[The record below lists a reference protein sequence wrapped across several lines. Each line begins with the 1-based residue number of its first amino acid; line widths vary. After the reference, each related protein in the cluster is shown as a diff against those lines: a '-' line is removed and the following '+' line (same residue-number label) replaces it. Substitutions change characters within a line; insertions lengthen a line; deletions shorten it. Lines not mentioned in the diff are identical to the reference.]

1 MTLTRRICV
10 TAIAAIM
17 LCSLCVP
24 ALVTAEAA
32 KPETI
37 TFFID
42 TVFGSMMLDSTFQP
56 VVDAFK
62 EATGITIKFIKPD
75 HSVYY
80 DQLNLAFASGDI
92 PDLMEIGSTNYPT
105 YASNGALWDM
115 TAAWENSAL
124 RASGVVTEENYVNAL
139 KIDGK
144 LYGFPL
150 SMGNG
155 TITYVRQDW
164 LDKLGLAT
172 PTNYDEFVEMLRAFT
187 QDDPDGNGVDDTF
200 GITAPGLINGETPY
214 DIYLR
219 EFYQDAKP
227 DFYQKDDGVWV
238 DGMQEPQMI
247 DALNRLRDV
256 YQKGYMDVEVIT
268 NNTSAAREKFYA
280 GQTGTFNYWAG
291 NWNVTIENNT
301 KKNFP
306 DAVVK
311 PIPPVGGIY
320 IERPSLALAVS
331 NACKNPEG
339 VFEYLISYAY
349 DGGVGQTLFTR
360 GIEGINYVKEGDV
373 YKQLPDPENTEK
385 LFEKVIAAPELVFTS
400 WVDPIKLDQ
409 RLLDSKAMFI
419 ENRRFDPV
427 PPASE
432 VWIENISEVIP
443 IRKEAVALAVTDAN
457 TTPEQAIADYVS
469 QTQPFINAILAERNA
484 K

>member
-1 MTLTRRICV
+1 MTLTKRLLAAVVAVV
-10 TAIAAIM
+10 T
-17 LCSLCVP
+17 LCSMGAAVS
-24 ALVTAEAA
+24 AETV

-115 TAAWENSAL
+115 TSAWEGSAL
-124 RASGVVTEENYVNAL
+124 RASGAVKDENYVNAL
-139 KIDGK
+139 KIEGK

-155 TITYVRQDW
+155 TITYIRQDW
-164 LDKLGLAT
+164 LDNLGLTT
-172 PTNYDEFVEMLRAFT
+172 PANYDEFVETLRAFT
-187 QDDPDGNGVDDTF
+187 EDDPDGNGVDDTF

-227 DFYQKDDGVWV
+227 DIYQNADGAWV
-238 DGMQEPQMI
+238 DGMQEPQML
-247 DALNRLRDV
+247 DALYRLRDV

-301 KKNFP
+301 RKNFP
-306 DAVVK
+306 DASVK
-311 PIPPVGGIY
+311 PIPPTGGIY
-320 IERPSLALAVS
+320 IERPSLALAIS
-331 NACKNPEG
+331 NACANPEG

-349 DGGVGQTLFTR
+349 DGAEGQTLFTR
-360 GIEGINYVKEGDV
+360 GIEGIHYVKEGDA

-385 LFEKVIAAPELVFTS
+385 LFEKVIAAPDLVYTS
-400 WVDPIKLDQ
+400 WADPIKLDE
-409 RLLDSKAMFI
+409 RVLSSKAMFM

-427 PPASE
+427 PPASA

-443 IRKEAVALAVTDAN
+443 IRKEAIALAVTDEGV
-457 TTPEQAIADYVS
+457 TPEQAIADYVS
-469 QTQPFINAILAERNA
+469 QAQPFIDAILAERNG

>member
-1 MTLTRRICV
+1 MSITKRLLV
-10 TAIAAIM
+10 VALAALM
-17 LCSLCVP
+17 LGAVWTPGFAS
-24 ALVTAEAA
+24 AAE

-42 TVFGSMMLDSTFQP
+42 TVFGSMMLESTFQP
-56 VVDAFK
+56 VVDAYK
-62 EATGITIKFIKPD
+62 EKTGITIKFIKPD

-105 YASNGALWDM
+105 FAGNGALWDM
-115 TAAWENSAL
+115 TAAWDGSQL
-124 RASGVVTEENYVNAL
+124 KASGVVTDDNYVNAL

-150 SMGNG
+150 AMGNG

-164 LDKLGLAT
+164 LDKLGLAV

-187 QDDPDGNGVDDTF
+187 EDDPDGNGVADTF
-200 GITAPGLINGETPY
+200 GITAAGLINGETPY

-227 DFYQKDDGVWV
+227 DIYQKADGVWV
-238 DGMQEPQMI
+238 DGMQEPEMI
-247 DALNRLRDV
+247 EALYRLRDV
-256 YQKGYMDVEVIT
+256 HQKGYMDVEIIT

-301 KKNFP
+301 LKNFA
-306 DAVVK
+306 DAKVV
-311 PIPPVGGIY
+311 PIPPVSGIY
-320 IERPSLALAVS
+320 IERPSLALAIS

-339 VFEYLISYAY
+339 VFEYLIEYAY
-349 DGGVGQTLFTR
+349 DGGEGQTLFTR
-360 GIEGINYVKEGDV
+360 GIEGVNYVLEDGK
-373 YKQLPDPENTEK
+373 YKQLPDPENNEK
-385 LFEKVIAAPELVFTS
+385 LFEKVIAAPELTFTT
-400 WVDPIKLDQ
+400 WVDPIVKDE
-409 RLLDSKAMFI
+409 RLENSKAMFMA
-419 ENRRFDPV
+419 NRRFDPV
-427 PPASE
+427 PPATE
-432 VWIENISEVIP
+432 VWRDNISEVIP

-457 TTPEQAIADYVS
+457 ITPEQAIADYVS
-469 QTQPFINAILAERNA
+469 QVQSFIDAILAERNA